1 MWDGKAMFVNEEE
14 LMKIGANRK
23 IPNVIEYMKKK
34 CLEHCTR
41 CLLQDVIE
49 AWWMKRKE
57 EITNEGWIME
67 KGLWEYDETN
77 RLAKNRTRWRTR
89 AVIAPA
95 LMAEYYELI

>member
-1 MWDGKAMFVNEEE
+1 
-14 LMKIGANRK
+14 
-23 IPNVIEYMKKK
+23 
-34 CLEHCTR
+34 
-41 CLLQDVIE
+41 
-49 AWWMKRKE
+49 MKRKE

-77 RLAKNRTRWRTR
+77 RLAKNRTR